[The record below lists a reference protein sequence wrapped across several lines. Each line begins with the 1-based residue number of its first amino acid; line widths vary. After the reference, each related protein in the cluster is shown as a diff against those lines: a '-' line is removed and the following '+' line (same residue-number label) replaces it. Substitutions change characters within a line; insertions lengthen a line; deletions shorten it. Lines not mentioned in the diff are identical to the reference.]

1 MPVGQF
7 LCIDYS
13 LISLSDIPFIR
24 PPLQNVVE
32 RSSFDTIFGGTSSMH
47 IFFSYRHHIHPIL
60 RFFLETNDQP
70 AEKSVRLK
78 IVDMDD
84 IDEDEPSSTLSSTG
98 N

>member
-7 LCIDYS
+7 LPKHDS

-24 PPLQNVVE
+24 PPLQNVVA
-32 RSSFDTIFGGTSSMH
+32 RSSFDTIFGGTPSMH
-47 IFFSYRHHIHPIL
+47 IFFSPRHPIPRL
-60 RFFLETNDQP
+60 SLETTDQP

-84 IDEDEPSSTLSSTG
+84 IDEDAPPTG
-98 N
+98 NSSRK